1 MTQYL
6 LNVIEPAHEPGDVP
20 TGVELERIITN
31 VGALNRDMKAA
42 GVWVFGSSLAHPSAS
57 TVVRVQDGD
66 VLLTDGPFAEGK
78 EHVGGFT
85 VIEVGDLDAALDWA
99 GRTAAAIGLPIE
111 VRPFEGV
118 H

>member
-1 MTQYL
+1 MAQYL

-20 TGVELERIITN
+20 TGADLERIVAD
-31 VGALNRDMKAA
+31 VGALDRDLRAA

-57 TVVRVQDGD
+57 TVVRAGAGEPLV
-66 VLLTDGPFAEGK
+66 TDGPFAEGK

-85 VIEVGDLDAALDWA
+85 VIEVDDLDAALGWA
-99 GRTAAAIGLPIE
+99 RRASEATGLPIE
-111 VRPFEGV
+111 VRPTEGP